1 MNKKISSK
9 NKVLLIWPFNGYDGS
24 TVPLCYIY
32 LIPMLR
38 KSYQVKFLDC
48 ALHEIHP
55 DSKKFTEIIKDF
67 KPDVVGISAWTIHKK
82 MATTTLK
89 KVKEIDRNIVTI
101 AGGPHFTGSVDYSL
115 KSDQG
120 IIDYVL
126 KGEAEFTLKQFL
138 DTISKTNFS
147 EDDLKKIDGLCFI
160 KSDGS
165 VHETPMTFP
174 PILDDFG
181 QPDYS
186 VIDLHAYLKKGYF
199 YRIHKKMH
207 APILSTRGCPYTCDY
222 CAAPYLNGRGVRK
235 HSLEYMK
242 KLIENLYNN
251 YGIRHFNIIDDNFT
265 FDVFYAKAFC
275 KMIIDN
281 KHIFKGITFGTPN
294 GIRIERT
301 DQQLFYLMKAAG
313 WGRIMVAP
321 ESGSQKVLERMSK
334 HLDLNVVPEKVR
346 QLQKA
351 GLEVEA
357 FFIVGHPGEDKNTVE
372 ETRQFIKDV
381 KFDMASFFAFQ
392 PLPGTPI
399 YDELIR
405 IGSVSK
411 TDEMTSYGVVNWV
424 PENWTKKEIYDV
436 IYDFKRIM
444 TDMYPWRFER
454 IFAKHTLIGKFIEKI
469 ANPHDRHM
477 LVMHVY
483 NVRKKMTDWIFMLKH
498 GAEIKRQI
506 NMVILDEGNL
516 EEKRRRENRLKEYEL
531 SIMQKSDRLK
541 EKARITEITTQIPH
555 SSSRSNMDMALN
567 DCDKIRTHK
576 NMFED

>member
-1 MNKKISSK
+1 MSKKTSSK
-9 NKVLLIWPFNGYDGS
+9 SRVLLIWPFNGYDGS

-38 KSYQVKFLDC
+38 KNYQVKFLDC

-174 PILDDFG
+174 PVLDDFG

-207 APILSTRGCPYTCDY
+207 APILSTRG
-222 CAAPYLNGRGVRK
+222 
-235 HSLEYMK
+235 
-242 KLIENLYNN
+242 
-251 YGIRHFNIIDDNFT
+251 
-265 FDVFYAKAFC
+265 
-275 KMIIDN
+275 
-281 KHIFKGITFGTPN
+281 
-294 GIRIERT
+294 
-301 DQQLFYLMKAAG
+301 
-313 WGRIMVAP
+313 
-321 ESGSQKVLERMSK
+321 
-334 HLDLNVVPEKVR
+334 
-346 QLQKA
+346 
-351 GLEVEA
+351 
-357 FFIVGHPGEDKNTVE
+357 
-372 ETRQFIKDV
+372 
-381 KFDMASFFAFQ
+381 
-392 PLPGTPI
+392 
-399 YDELIR
+399 
-405 IGSVSK
+405 
-411 TDEMTSYGVVNWV
+411 
-424 PENWTKKEIYDV
+424 
-436 IYDFKRIM
+436 
-444 TDMYPWRFER
+444 
-454 IFAKHTLIGKFIEKI
+454 
-469 ANPHDRHM
+469 
-477 LVMHVY
+477 
-483 NVRKKMTDWIFMLKH
+483 
-498 GAEIKRQI
+498 
-506 NMVILDEGNL
+506 
-516 EEKRRRENRLKEYEL
+516 
-531 SIMQKSDRLK
+531 
-541 EKARITEITTQIPH
+541 
-555 SSSRSNMDMALN
+555 
-567 DCDKIRTHK
+567 
-576 NMFED
+576 